1 MAEIRLPYE
10 VERIIG
16 LLEEQG
22 FEAYA
27 VGGCVRDSLLGRKP
41 DDWDITTD
49 ATPDQVRRIFRRTI
63 DTGIEHGTVTVR
75 MHGQSFEVTT
85 YRIDGDY
92 SDGRHPDEVRFTPS
106 LEEDLKRR
114 DFTINAMAYHPKR
127 GFVDLFGGRQDLKE
141 QTIRCVG
148 DPLER
153 FGEDAL
159 RMLRALRFSAQLG
172 FAIDEETFAA
182 IRRLHQTIDKVSAER
197 IQTELVKLLVSEH
210 PERMLD
216 VYESGLSA
224 AFLPEWDVLFE
235 TPQNTAHHCADV
247 GRHSVMVMQAL
258 PCDRVLRIAGLL
270 HDIGKPLSRKTDEK
284 GIDHF
289 VGHPQVGE
297 QMAKKILRRL
307 KFDNDTIY
315 NVARLVRFH
324 DERPKPTA
332 RNVRRLAAR
341 VGDDAMEPLFALKRA
356 DIAGQSDFHRDEKL
370 ADVDA
375 LEVFYRKSL
384 EQKDCLTQK
393 DLAIGGA
400 ELIALGIEKGPQIGR
415 ILKTLLAEVVDEP
428 EKNTAEYLT
437 KRVKEWLV

>member
-1 MAEIRLPYE
+1 MPYE

-16 LLEEQG
+16 LLEEWG

-27 VGGCVRDSLLGRKP
+27 VGGCVRDSLLLREP

-49 ATPDQVRRIFRRTI
+49 ATPDEVRQIFKKTI
-63 DTGIEHGTVTVR
+63 DTGIAHGTVTVR

-92 SDGRHPDEVRFTPS
+92 SDGRHPDEVQFTPK

-127 GFVDLFGGRQDLKE
+127 GLVDLFGGQKDLE
-141 QTIRCVG
+141 RGQIRCVG
-148 DPLER
+148 NPVER

-172 FAIDEETFAA
+172 FAIDEETFGA
-182 IRRLHQTIDKVSAER
+182 IRELHQTIEKVSAER
-197 IQTELVKLLVSEH
+197 IQTELVKLLTSEH
-210 PERMLD
+210 PERMQD

-235 TPQNTAHHCADV
+235 TPQHTKHHCADV
-247 GRHSVMVMQAL
+247 GRHTVMVLEAL
-258 PCDRVLRIAGLL
+258 PQDRILRLAGLL

-297 QMAKKILRRL
+297 RMAKKILRRL

-315 NVARLVRFH
+315 KVARLVRFH
-324 DERPKPTA
+324 DERPKPSA
-332 RNVRRLAAR
+332 RNVRRLTAR
-341 VGDDAMEPLFALKRA
+341 VGDDAMESLFALKRA
-356 DIAGQSDFHRDEKL
+356 DIAGQSDFYREEKL

-375 LEVFYRKSL
+375 LEKYYRESL
-384 EQKDCLTQK
+384 EQANCLTLK

-400 ELIALGIEKGPQIGR
+400 ELMELGVPKGPEIGR
-415 ILKTLLAEVVDEP
+415 ILKVLLAEVVDEP
-428 EKNTAEYLT
+428 ERNDGEYLRG
-437 KRVKEWLV
+437 RVKELL